1 MKSGE
6 RLREKNPFLSLLAK
20 LEKDREP
27 IVTCRDGAPV
37 ADLRPHR
44 RKNRNS
50 PHPELV
56 KIEIGFDPV
65 EPLSAD
71 DCPKATR

>member
-1 MKSGE
+1 MNNGE
-6 RLREKNPFLSLLAK
+6 RSREKNPFLSLLAK

-44 RKNRNS
+44 RTNRVS

-56 KIEIGFDPV
+56 KIEITPDRV
-65 EPLSAD
+65 ESFSRDGRPNVA
-71 DCPKATR
+71 

>member
-1 MKSGE
+1 MKNGE
-6 RLREKNPFLSLLAK
+6 RSRETNPFLSLLAK

-27 IVTCRDGAPV
+27 IFTCRDGAPV

-44 RKNRNS
+44 RKNRIA

-56 KIEIGFDPV
+56 KIEIGCDPV

-71 DCPKATR
+71 ECPKTTL